1 MKNSLVLAVCAA
13 ACVLSCRSS
22 PTLLFSS
29 KDVCVDVGGR
39 ALSFAGARP
48 VVFDYGL
55 FGDMYKTPDVAR
67 AVTARRLG
75 AGGGD
80 ASWSGYADALA
91 ACGRLADSVL
101 AVMPGLIVLDSVRLD
116 GDESV
121 VVAETGR
128 DALLCLS
135 SSADAPG
142 MALRRKVFVDQGA
155 GWLIV
160 RDVLKSVSVV
170 YVFQNHSTPP
180 PPPQRGRLVVCIS
193 HLG

>member
-55 FGDMYKTPDVAR
+55 LGDMYKTPDVAR

-91 ACGRLADSVL
+91 ACGRLTDSVL

-142 MALRRKVFVDQGA
+142 MALRRKVFVDRGA
-155 GWLIV
+155 GRLIV

-180 PPPQRGRLVVCIS
+180 PPRGGRLVVCIS